1 MANPGSRG
9 RLIVFEGIEGAGK
22 TTQLDRT
29 HRWLSNQTFNRTFED
44 GTSPDVI
51 VTREPG
57 GTQLGTQIRQ
67 LLLKQPDG
75 EIIPERAELLLYAAD
90 RAGHVSGFIEP
101 HLARGAI
108 VLCDRYTE
116 STVAYQGYGRGLDL
130 NLIEQLNEIATG
142 GRKSDLTLWFD
153 LEPIEG
159 LRRARVRGKLDR
171 MERENLAFHQRVR
184 QGYADAAKA
193 EPERVIRLD
202 ATGSADEVQGQI
214 QTILQQNMPDFPWGR
229 VTPT

>member
-22 TTQLDRT
+22 TTQLERT
-29 HRWLSNQTFNRTFED
+29 HRWLSNQTFNQTFED
-44 GTSPDVI
+44 GTSPTVV

-57 GTQLGTQIRQ
+57 GTQLGARIRQ
-67 LLLKQPDG
+67 LLLDQPDG
-75 EIIPERAELLLYAAD
+75 ETIPERAELLLYAAD

-101 HLARGAI
+101 HIARGAI

-130 NLIEQLNEIATG
+130 HLIDRLNDIATG
-142 GRKSDLTLWFD
+142 GRKSDLTLWLD
-153 LEPIEG
+153 LDPAEG
-159 LRRARVRGKLDR
+159 LRRARVRGQLDR

-184 QGYADAAKA
+184 QGYAALADA
-193 EPERVIRLD
+193 EPDRVIRVD
-202 ATGSADEVQGQI
+202 ATGSADEVQGKI
-214 QTILQQNMPDFPWGR
+214 QETLQQKMPDLTLGR
-229 VTPT
+229 VTPR